1 MVYGV
6 LWCFSLGVIAVF
18 FRKTL
23 TAISHRADG
32 EIAEACV
39 LMYVTSV
46 VLSATCCFFGL
57 SIRRG
62 RRRLCVTMQLLVF
75 TIFLV
80 IYRIVF
86 DVLGGESLAFSIGAS
101 TLGLVSVYEAFF
113 IWALFVVGAGLQITF
128 ISNEARRP
136 EMNMLHGGVLIIV
149 GILLPKMLDSYSL
162 LRAHCYEVQC
172 GEGELGSIVLF
183 EMAVSYAAAL
193 AVMFVFG
200 IVSPSIRTSI
210 RKLSGESE
218 CEGVTHSD
226 ASPHHCDR
234 PVSFSTEKESLDK
247 CIDGCEPRT
256 DSSPVSLQ
264 VPPDVVDDL
273 TKSVGSDEVSVVA
286 SKTADYSSGLSSV
299 AAPARLMGAAVSGLV
314 AGACFL
320 VASGLF
326 GRR

>member
-1 MVYGV
+1 MYGV

-80 IYRIVF
+80 IFRIVF

-101 TLGLVSVYEAFF
+101 TLGVVSVYEAFF

-136 EMNMLHGGVLIIV
+136 DMNVLHGGVLIIM

-162 LRAHCYEVQC
+162 FRAHCYEVQC
-172 GEGELGSIVLF
+172 SEDELSSIMLF
-183 EMAVSYAAAL
+183 EMAIAYAAAL
-193 AVMFVFG
+193 AVMFIFGVF
-200 IVSPSIRTSI
+200 SPSIRASI
-210 RKLSGESE
+210 RRITGENEFE
-218 CEGVTHSD
+218 CVMHSD
-226 ASPHHCDR
+226 DVPYHCDR
-234 PVSFSTEKESLDK
+234 LVSFCAEKESLDK

-264 VPPDVVDDL
+264 VPPDAVDDL
-273 TKSVGSDEVSVVA
+273 TKPVGSDELSVVA
-286 SKTADYSSGLSSV
+286 SQTADYSSGLSSV
-299 AAPARLMGAAVSGLV
+299 AVPTRLMSAAVSGLV
-314 AGACFL
+314 AGVCFSVVNRL
-320 VASGLF
+320 LS
-326 GRR
+326 RR